1 MDLLKKIQRKLL
13 HLRLQPIR
21 VFCFHQVSETFDP
34 NVYCKPDWISMDYL
48 KSFIKKLQNE
58 GYEFISLEAAYNHI
72 KNDKI
77 RLKKY
82 AVLTADDGL
91 KCQLELLPWLEEH
104 RVPITLFVNTET
116 LDGKTCNIVAKK
128 YFQISSSKDEVCH
141 AESLYATQKQLFKAL
156 QKILSIGLHG
166 VTHEKVTSF
175 TQDKFISQY
184 HECKGVLEKH
194 PNFVPFYA
202 YPYGI
207 HGVKHNQLLLQNGIV
222 PVLADGEKNYNDSS
236 VIHREIFEY
245 LYKCQCRQ

>member
-1 MDLLKKIQRKLL
+1 MLKPYFDSVHRKLL

-34 NVYCKPDWISMDYL
+34 NVYCKPDWISMDFF

-116 LDGKTCNIVAKK
+116 LDGKTCNVQIKN
-128 YFQISSSKDEVCH
+128 YFH
-141 AESLYATQKQLFKAL
+141 ATTQEEESEHAKAL
-156 QKILSIGLHG
+156 YFTKGELFSVRSRFLFVGLHG
-166 VTHEKVTSF
+166 VTHDVVYTFSIERFV
-175 TQDKFISQY
+175 DQY
-184 HECKGVLEKH
+184 QKCKSILSSH
-194 PNFVPFYA
+194 PNYVPFYA
-202 YPYGI
+202 YP
-207 HGVKHNQLLLQNGIV
+207 HGVHNSKYDDKLLQNGSI
-222 PVLADGEKNYNDSS
+222 PVLADGEKNFNDERF
-236 VIHREIFEY
+236 IHREIIEKFFQSH
-245 LYKCQCRQ
+245 K